1 MNENRIGLS
10 TSCVY
15 PNPAEAA
22 FAMAAKLGYDGVEV
36 MVTTEPITQIGRSL
50 TRLVE
55 AHSMPVISIH
65 APTLLISQRV
75 WNRHAWEKI
84 DCSIELAQQVGAS
97 TVVVH
102 PPFRWQRDYAEEFVE
117 GVAVRETESGIQIAV
132 ENMFPWRAAGR
143 DVSAYLPHHDP
154 VDFSY
159 ASVTLDFSHAA
170 TAQANSLDLATQL
183 GPRVRHVH
191 LGDGSG
197 SYKDEHLVPGRGNQP
212 CAEVLG
218 KLAQDGY
225 DGDVVVEVSTRRR
238 TPRQREY
245 DLAESLA
252 FARLYLSERRDG

>member
-1 MNENRIGLS
+1 MSENRIGLS
-10 TSCVY
+10 TSCLY

-50 TRLVE
+50 SRLVE
-55 AHSMPVISIH
+55 AHGMPVISIH

-75 WNRHAWEKI
+75 WNRHAWDKV
-84 DCSIELAQQVGAS
+84 DRSIELAHELGAA

-102 PPFRWQRDYAEEFVE
+102 PPFRWQRDYAEGFVE
-117 GVAVRETESGIQIAV
+117 GVAVREAESGIQIAV

-154 VDFSY
+154 AEFGY

-170 TAQANSLDLATQL
+170 TAQADSLDLATRL
-183 GPRVRHVH
+183 GSRVRHVH

-218 KLAQDGY
+218 KLAQEGF

-238 TPRQREY
+238 TPRQCEY

-252 FARLYLSERRDG
+252 FARLYLSERRVR